1 MSPRKIVMGLVSAFA
16 LLAAAVCMAAVP
28 TPLSN
33 IRHFHADCSG
43 TFATPDNGPQSGT
56 CKGTFIG
63 SGATF
68 TFTLNNIL
76 IGPLNYIGT
85 NGTDN
90 CAFKAGTAVIT
101 VGGSTIHM
109 HLGGSGCAAVASVG
123 TGRFA
128 EAYWIDNL
136 SSGAFSGAQGSGTF
150 SVGFDQPSGGQLLV
164 HIDGN
169 ITRQGEGE
177 EEGE

>member
-16 LLAAAVCMAAVP
+16 LLAAPVCMAAVP

-43 TFATPDNGPQSGT
+43 TFATPDTGAQSGT

-63 SGATF
+63 SGASI
-68 TFTLNNIL
+68 TFTLPNNL
-76 IGPLNYIGT
+76 PVSVGVP
-85 NGTDN
+85 DN

-109 HLGGSGCAAVASVG
+109 HLGGSGCASATNPG

-128 EAYWIDNL
+128 EAYWIDG
-136 SSGAFSGAQGSGTF
+136 SSGGVFSGARGSGSF
-150 SVGFDQPSGGQLLV
+150 SVGFDQPGGQLLV

-169 ITRQGEGE
+169 ITRDGEGE